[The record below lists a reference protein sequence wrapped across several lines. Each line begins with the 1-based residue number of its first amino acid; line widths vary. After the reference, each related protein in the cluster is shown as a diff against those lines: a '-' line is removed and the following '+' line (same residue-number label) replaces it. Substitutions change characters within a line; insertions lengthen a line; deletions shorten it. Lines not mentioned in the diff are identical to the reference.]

1 MTHKISTCVASLA
14 LVLACDLARA
24 QLVPVSWDASGR
36 FAHKT
41 SLAPGKFIEVCE
53 KLPQGSKVTWSFR
66 STAPLDFNIHY
77 HEGKDVKFP
86 AKRDASAGADGR
98 LDASSEQDYCW
109 MWTNR
114 QKKATTLDLSLR
126 RE

>member
-1 MTHKISTCVASLA
+1 MTHRIFSCIAWLA
-14 LVLACDLARA
+14 FVPACNLAHA
-24 QLVPVSWDASGR
+24 QLVQVTWDASGQ

-41 SLAPGKFIEVCE
+41 SLAPGGFIEVCE

-66 STAPLDFNIHY
+66 SSAPLNFNVHY
-77 HEGKDVKFP
+77 HAGKEVSFP
-86 AKRDASAGADGR
+86 SEQDASSGAEGR

-109 MWTNR
+109 MWTNKL
-114 QKKATTLDLSLR
+114 KKATTLELTLR